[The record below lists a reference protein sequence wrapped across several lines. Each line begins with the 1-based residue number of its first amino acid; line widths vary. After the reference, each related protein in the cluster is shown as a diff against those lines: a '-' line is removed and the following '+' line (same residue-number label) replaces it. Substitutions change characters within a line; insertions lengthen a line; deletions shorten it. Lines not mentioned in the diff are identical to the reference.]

1 MTQIKW
7 KAAFLTFLL
16 ASSLHSIYTVQAEK
30 GVTTATHIRRHESS
44 TTISTETVKTESK
57 SSTTTKGVSIIPPSI
72 GILVFPDEEDE
83 PLIGLSRPKA
93 LASYTEAKAKRDES
107 FYRHGILAMIRDGKN
122 GGLSAQTGRF
132 FYHPPIN
139 S

>member
-7 KAAFLTFLL
+7 KAAFLAFLL
-16 ASSLHSIYTVQAEK
+16 ASSLHGTYTVQAEK

-57 SSTTTKGVSIIPPSI
+57 SSTTTKGVSIAPPSI
-72 GILVFPDEEDE
+72 GILVFPDKEDE

>member
-7 KAAFLTFLL
+7 KAAFLAFLL
-16 ASSLHSIYTVQAEK
+16 ASSLHGTYTVQAEK

-57 SSTTTKGVSIIPPSI
+57 SSTTTKGVSITPPSI

-83 PLIGLSRPKA
+83 PDRKSTRLNSSHIEESRMP
-93 LASYTEAKAKRDES
+93 S
-107 FYRHGILAMIRDGKN
+107 
-122 GGLSAQTGRF
+122 SA
-132 FYHPPIN
+132 
-139 S
+139 

>member
-7 KAAFLTFLL
+7 KAAFFAFLL

-57 SSTTTKGVSIIPPSI
+57 SSTTTKGVSITPPSI

-93 LASYTEAKAKRDES
+93 LASYTEAKVKRDES
-107 FYRHGILAMIRDGKN
+107 F
-122 GGLSAQTGRF
+122 
-132 FYHPPIN
+132 
-139 S
+139 

>member
-1 MTQIKW
+1 ME
-7 KAAFLTFLL
+7 
-16 ASSLHSIYTVQAEK
+16 SSFPRIPACIISAQYIYGTGGK

-57 SSTTTKGVSIIPPSI
+57 SSTTTKGVSITPPSI